1 MISNV
6 AVVLLL
12 DLVSAPFPFGI
23 HTHTMSRSTI
33 TLRYFSRCKLFSP
46 LETSFCITY
55 TIHYRTVRLHSAY
68 GRNNVSCE
76 SFIYLFIYFSRKQTS
91 RFQYGKK
98 MVFGLHIIFCLRRCR
113 ERKSIRER
121 ESEKSIGIQNR
132 LIYENLLH
140 I

>member
-33 TLRYFSRCKLFSP
+33 TLRYFSRCKLFPP

-91 RFQYGKK
+91 RFQYGKNGFWPSHNFLFEK
-98 MVFGLHIIFCLRRCR
+98 MSRTKVDSG
-113 ERKSIRER
+113 ERGRARVALEFKTD
-121 ESEKSIGIQNR
+121 
-132 LIYENLLH
+132 
-140 I
+140 